1 MKSNILKT
9 IKPFLAQH
17 EPEILMTMGISGML
31 FSVVWGIK
39 ATAKVTKKV
48 EQRKQQLKKDKLTI
62 EEIFK
67 LSWKDYLPVVVSTGM
82 SIPCIIAG
90 NRIANK
96 RNIMLAAAYTL
107 SETALQEY
115 KETTKTLIGDKKFEK
130 IEESISEEK
139 VRKTYKDGIN
149 NVTLIGDGDSLF
161 YEELSG
167 RYFKTNWNRISKAA
181 NELNAQAMGDLSG
194 VTTLNDWFDILGL
207 EETVLGET
215 MGWSIQDGKQ
225 GIIDI
230 SIDTVLTP
238 DNEPCGAIRYNT
250 RPKQVYSY

>member
-1 MKSNILKT
+1 MKNNVLKT
-9 IKPFLAQH
+9 IKPFIAQH
-17 EPEILMTMGISGML
+17 EPEILMTMGISGMI
-31 FSVVWGIK
+31 FSIIWGIK
-39 ATAKVTKKV
+39 ATGKVVKKV
-48 EQRKQQLKKDKLTI
+48 DNKKLELKKEKLTI

-67 LSWKDYLPVVVSTGM
+67 ISWKDYLPVVISAGI

-115 KETTKTLIGDKKFEK
+115 KDTTKTLIGDKKFEK
-130 IEESISEEK
+130 LEEQISDEK
-139 VRKTYKDGIN
+139 IKKTYKEGIN

-161 YEELSG
+161 FEELSG

-181 NELNAQAMGDLSG
+181 NELNARAMGDMSG

-207 EETVLGET
+207 ENTLLGET
-215 MGWSIQDGKQ
+215 MGWSILDGKS

-230 SIDTVLTP
+230 SIDSVLTP

-250 RPKQVYSY
+250 RPKQIYNY